1 MAAKRSKKGRNLTHE
16 EIDEILDDVEYIKDK
31 VIEKRPSH
39 FSNRDIVNAFFGSLI
54 IGITF
59 ILKGLFITT
68 AEALSIYHVIAIILS
83 TLLILT
89 IEIYFIGY
97 TRVKDKEKRP
107 FYEFLSK
114 RIFTLYLIACLTSLY
129 LLYLFGANYHIT
141 TGMYGM
147 FKMVVLL
154 SMPCAIGAAV
164 PSLLRQY

>member
-1 MAAKRSKKGRNLTHE
+1 MATKRKKKRKFTSE
-16 EIDEILDDVEYIKDK
+16 EIDEILNDVESIKEK
-31 VIEKRPSH
+31 VVDRRPSY

-59 ILKGLFITT
+59 ILKGLFIST
-68 AEALSIYHVIAIILS
+68 ADALSFYHVIAIIVS

-97 TRVKDKEKRP
+97 TRVKDKDKRP
-107 FYEFLSK
+107 FYEFLAK

-129 LLYLFGANYHIT
+129 LLYLFGANNHIS

-147 FKMVVLL
+147 FKMVMLL